1 MKISYTKSN
10 ILRGAIIY
18 SAGDIIASLLLDEF
32 MWIRFF
38 GMVFI
43 GATVYAFEIPNYFHW
58 IDIKTKTLSGTSKT
72 LAKTALAILYF
83 NPIWIARHLFFIK
96 LFSGDL
102 QGITNNLFLI
112 AMWSFLVNIPISFV
126 ANYIIQ
132 NKLHLK
138 WRFLASAIFSGLMA
152 IYYAFSENIFN

>member
-18 SAGDIIASLLLDEF
+18 SAGDTIASLLLGEF
-32 MWIRFF
+32 VWSRLL

-58 IDIKTKTLSGTSKT
+58 IDKKTVNQSGISKT
-72 LAKTALAILYF
+72 LRKTALAILYF

-96 LFSGDL
+96 LFSG
-102 QGITNNLFLI
+102 
-112 AMWSFLVNIPISFV
+112 
-126 ANYIIQ
+126 
-132 NKLHLK
+132 H
-138 WRFLASAIFSGLMA
+138 
-152 IYYAFSENIFN
+152 